1 MMGRDERMGVGVLV
15 VVVLQYVGAEPMNM
29 MRE

>member
-1 MMGRDERMGVGVLV
+1 MMDVMRMGVGVLI
-15 VVVLQYVGAEPMNM
+15 VVVLQYVGDEPMNM